1 MWLLPAGPVARA
13 PTLMTHGTGRAC
25 KVPSA
30 RLYSLIS
37 PLRMDFRRAAGDWA
51 DGQRNRSYSAV
62 RGQPR
67 SCPWPE

>member
-13 PTLMTHGTGRAC
+13 PTLMTHGIGRAC

-30 RLYSLIS
+30 RRYSLIS
-37 PLRMDFRRAAGDWA
+37 PLRMDFRKAAGWA
-51 DGQRNRSYSAV
+51 DGQGNRSCSAV
-62 RGQPR
+62 RGQAC

>member
-37 PLRMDFRRAAGDWA
+37 PLRMDFRKAAGRL
-51 DGQRNRSYSAV
+51 GGRSA
-62 RGQPR
+62 
-67 SCPWPE
+67 